1 MMTRILSAAD
11 VERCLDLSQLR
22 QIMRQCLAS
31 LSAGRSSSGPRTVF
45 PAGEGRG
52 LGFMPAVLEG
62 ARAGY
67 KALSVWEGNGARGL
81 NPHQGLV
88 VLLEPETGRPRCLLE
103 ASAVTALR
111 TAAVSAAASEAVGPP
126 HPSTLGL
133 IGAGRQA
140 WEHARALAAMWPLKR
155 ALVWGRDAAK
165 AQALCARL
173 EAKLGL
179 SASVAA
185 TPEAAAQAEVVTC
198 CTSSRTPL
206 LSSDALPAGAHLNLV
221 GACRPGIRELDLRP
235 RQGLRAY
242 VDSAAA
248 CAAESEEIR
257 ALQAADP
264 PAVRGEIGQ
273 VFSGA
278 LDAARGEGDVTVFK
292 SVGVGAEDVAAAAHL
307 LERAEAGWVG
317 TLIDL
322 EQPGPKGEGLLSR
335 S

>member
-22 QIMRQCLAS
+22 QVMRGCLAS
-31 LSAGRSSSGPRTVF
+31 LSAGKSTNGPRAVF
-45 PAGEGRG
+45 PAGEGRA
-52 LGFMPAVLEG
+52 LGFMPASLEG
-62 ARAGY
+62 ERAGY
-67 KALSVWEGNGARGL
+67 KALSVWEGNPARGL

-88 VLLEPETGRPRCLLE
+88 VLVEPETGRPKCLLE

-111 TAAVSAAASEAVGPP
+111 TAAVSAAASEALGPP
-126 HPSTLGL
+126 APSSLGL
-133 IGAGRQA
+133 IGAGRQG
-140 WEHARALAAMWPLKR
+140 WEHARALAAMWPLRR
-155 ALVWGRDAAK
+155 AVVWSREAAK
-165 AQALCARL
+165 AQALCAWL
-173 EAKLGL
+173 EAALGL

-206 LSSDALPAGAHLNLV
+206 LTSDALPAGAHLNLV

-235 RQGLRAY
+235 RAGLRAY
-242 VDSAAA
+242 VDSVAA

-264 PAVRGEIGQ
+264 AAVRGEVGQ
-273 VFSGA
+273 VLSGA
-278 LDAARGEGDVTVFK
+278 LREARGEGDLTVFK
-292 SVGVGAEDVAAAAHL
+292 SVGLGVEDVAAAAHF

-322 EQPGPKGEGLLSR
+322 QQPGPKGEGLLSR
-335 S
+335 G

>member
-22 QIMRQCLAS
+22 QVMRQCLAS
-31 LSAGRSSSGPRTVF
+31 LSAGRSSNGPRTVF
-45 PAGEGRG
+45 PAGEGRV
-52 LGFMPAVLEG
+52 LGFMPASLEG
-62 ARAGY
+62 GRAGY

-126 HPSTLGL
+126 HPSSLGL

-155 ALVWGRDAAK
+155 AVVWGRDAAR

-179 SASVAA
+179 SASVAPS
-185 TPEAAAQAEVVTC
+185 PEAAAQAEVVTC

-206 LSSDALPAGAHLNLV
+206 LSSDALPAGAHLNLI

-257 ALQAADP
+257 VLQADA
-264 PAVRGEIGQ
+264 PAVQGEIGQ
-273 VFSGA
+273 VFSGEFN
-278 LDAARGEGDVTVFK
+278 AARGPGDLTVFK
-292 SVGVGAEDVAAAAHL
+292 SVGLGVEDVAAAAHL

-317 TLIDL
+317 TLVDL
-322 EQPGPKGEGLLSR
+322 EQPGPKGEGLLGR